1 MLLANQYNLSPI
13 DQSES
18 REHPMDRR
26 QSVDPNSRILPNIFR
41 PTDYPGCP
49 SSVSMTMSMQMP
61 TPSNSRR
68 GSSADYIFRP
78 QLPSL
83 GSPPHSPQHHLRPSA
98 LDHRPDLT
106 GRFLSSLGTN
116 SQSLSSVA
124 PSSLSSLSMSSSP
137 SLSSSPSASSS
148 WRRDSLPSI
157 AHLSVKD
164 HYQPST
170 SPPPHP
176 HPRSLSLHPSSP
188 SSSLARPIDRRHSI
202 AVSDR
207 DCRNAPTT
215 ADLSTDQSSSS
226 SSSSSTLLLLSSA
239 SASSSVSSSSAL
251 TLSSSSMPR
260 MHSFTAGPHDRLS
273 RRASAVH
280 APYSRS
286 PELRV
291 SHKMAER
298 KRRREMKDLFD
309 ELRDLLP
316 IDQGLKTSKWEILSK
331 AVDYIGDFRHKEER
345 FAHEKEELQREL
357 ARLQDK
363 RSFSIS

>member
-1 MLLANQYNLSPI
+1 MLLANQHNLSPI
-13 DQSES
+13 DPVDG
-18 REHPMDRR
+18 REHTIDRR
-26 QSVDPNSRILPNIFR
+26 PSVDPNSRILPNIFR
-41 PTDYPGCP
+41 PADHQVCS
-49 SSVSMTMSMQMP
+49 SSVAMTMQMP
-61 TPSNSRR
+61 TPSSSRR

-116 SQSLSSVA
+116 T
-124 PSSLSSLSMSSSP
+124 P
-137 SLSSSPSASSS
+137 SSS

-170 SPPPHP
+170 SPPP
-176 HPRSLSLHPSSP
+176 
-188 SSSLARPIDRRHSI
+188 RPIDRRHSI

-215 ADLSTDQSSSS
+215 ADISTE
-226 SSSSSTLLLLSSA
+226 
-239 SASSSVSSSSAL
+239 
-251 TLSSSSMPR
+251 SSSMPR

-331 AVDYIGDFRHKEER
+331 AVDYIGDFRHKEEL